1 MLVRRLDIFHSL
13 LVEAVHLCEQG
24 IGHGVTPP
32 LHEPR
37 LVAAP
42 GLHLLPLAISARVDL
57 EYLGPASQQP
67 LVVMHHV
74 LDVLPVQP
82 GLLLIQAPDLQ
93 PAAPCSHASCPGCA
107 PSPTWAAPH
116 TSSQS

>member
-24 IGHGVTPP
+24 IGHGVTPL

-42 GLHLLPLAISARVDL
+42 GLHLLPLAISALKQRRGMSVTIIKTPL
-57 EYLGPASQQP
+57 TMSTEWIWRTWGQPASSP
-67 LVVMHHV
+67 L
-74 LDVLPVQP
+74 
-82 GLLLIQAPDLQ
+82 
-93 PAAPCSHASCPGCA
+93 
-107 PSPTWAAPH
+107 
-116 TSSQS
+116 